1 MSLIQTLRET
11 AVVPVLTIEQ
21 VEDAV
26 PLARALVAGGIRVLE
41 ITLRTAAALEAMKA
55 IAAEVEG
62 AVVAAGTVLNEKDAE
77 RAAAHGAK
85 FAFSPGTTPALLKA
99 KILPLVPGVAT
110 ASDIMAGLHQGY
122 ALFKLFPAVAVG
134 GVGALKAFAGPF
146 ANVRFC
152 PTGGIDAANAG
163 AFLALKNVVAVGGS
177 WLAPA
182 PLIREGRWSE
192 VTQLAR
198 TAAALKPASR
208 AAP

>member
-1 MSLIQTLRET
+1 MNLTETLRAT
-11 AVVPVLTIEQ
+11 AVVPVLTIER
-21 VEDAV
+21 VADAV

-41 ITLRTAAALEAMKA
+41 ITLRTNAALEAMNA
-55 IAAEVEG
+55 ISTEVEG

-85 FAFSPGTTPALLKA
+85 FAFSPGATPALLKA

-110 ASDIMAGLHQGY
+110 ASDIMAGLDQGY
-122 ALFKLFPAVAVG
+122 ALFKLFPAAAVG
-134 GVGALKAFAGPF
+134 GIATLKAFGGPF
-146 ANVRFC
+146 ADVRFC
-152 PTGGIDAANAG
+152 PTGGIDTTNVG

-192 VTQLAR
+192 ITQLAR
-198 TAAALKPASR
+198 AAAALKPAS
-208 AAP
+208 

>member
-1 MSLIQTLRET
+1 MNLIQTLCEA
-11 AVVPVLTIEQ
+11 AVVPVLTIER
-21 VEDAV
+21 VADAV
-26 PLARALVAGGIRVLE
+26 PLARALVAGGVRVLE
-41 ITLRTAAALEAMKA
+41 ITLRTEAALEAMKV
-55 IAAEVEG
+55 IAAEVDS

-85 FAFSPGTTPALLKA
+85 FAFSPGARPALLKA

-110 ASDIMAGLHQGY
+110 ASDIMAGLDEGY
-122 ALFKLFPAVAVG
+122 ALFKLFPAVAAG

-146 ANVRFC
+146 ADVRFC
-152 PTGGIDAANAG
+152 PTGGIDATNAG

-192 VTQLAR
+192 ITQLAR
-198 TAAALKPASR
+198 AAAALKPAV
-208 AAP
+208 